1 MPYAYPD
8 TSGEEIKA
16 CDDAGIVPLVPK
28 VLTSNSKA
36 EGRYDKSDFVYE
48 PERDAFRCP
57 AGEYATRRFTSI
69 EKGMAIYKYWSS
81 ACPRC
86 ASGDRTFPSSS
97 TTS

>member
-1 MPYAYPD
+1 MSEHAREALGSQELTVLADRGYY
-8 TSGEEIKA
+8 SGEEIKA

-57 AGEYATRRFTSI
+57 AGEYAVRRFTSV
-69 EKGMAIYKYWSS
+69 EKGMAIHKYWSS
-81 ACPRC
+81 A
-86 ASGDRTFPSSS
+86 
-97 TTS
+97 